1 MRTSTN
7 FKCRWDKTLMG
18 TRENE
23 GSEGS
28 GGRKGPFNVSCC
40 EGDQEM
46 GKRVEDGWRFKSRDF
61 SIFYYLA
68 EMMEAGRGE
77 RYCRKKRG

>member
-1 MRTSTN
+1 
-7 FKCRWDKTLMG
+7 MG

-46 GKRVEDGWRFKSRDF
+46 GKQVEDGWRFKRFLHILLFGRNDGGREGRK
-61 SIFYYLA
+61 ILQEKERVNA
-68 EMMEAGRGE
+68 VLERAGGYRV
-77 RYCRKKRG
+77 RCV